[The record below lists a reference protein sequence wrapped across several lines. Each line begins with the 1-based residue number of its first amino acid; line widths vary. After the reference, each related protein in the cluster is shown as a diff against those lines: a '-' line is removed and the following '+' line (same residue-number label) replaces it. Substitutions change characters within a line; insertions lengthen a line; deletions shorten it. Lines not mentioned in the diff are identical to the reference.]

1 MNCPI
6 CNKEYNE
13 GEIFCKECGTPFTAR
28 QQAFNTFKPS
38 KTIKPVS
45 AIAYFWLLLLFFISP
60 VNIIVFTIL
69 SFKKGI
75 NINIRNFSR
84 ASVVIYILIYISLAV
99 VYLFNFI

>member
-69 SFKKGI
+69 M
-75 NINIRNFSR
+75 
-84 ASVVIYILIYISLAV
+84 ILLIVYISNYI
-99 VYLFNFI
+99 YLTLYD